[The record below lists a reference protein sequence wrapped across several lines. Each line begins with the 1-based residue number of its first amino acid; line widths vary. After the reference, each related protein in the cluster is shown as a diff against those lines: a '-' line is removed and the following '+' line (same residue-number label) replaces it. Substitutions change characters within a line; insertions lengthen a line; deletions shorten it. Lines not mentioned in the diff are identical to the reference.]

1 MYAEIAVHFICHTI
15 IFFHVFHVEQT
26 GRFFVSSYQYDILV
40 NYIMFSS
47 RVSKHNLQAKQVLAT
62 QAILLCPI
70 KTSYSE

>member
-1 MYAEIAVHFICHTI
+1 MYAEIAVHFICHT

-47 RVSKHNLQAKQVLAT
+47 RLSKHNLQAKQALAT
-62 QAILLCPI
+62 QAIPI